1 MIPYEDLADMAT
13 VRPVID
19 RLVELHTLA
28 QELRVGALL
37 AVGRWED
44 SLADLEGLVAA
55 HPGRERLWEQLMRA
69 RWMAGRPAEALETYR
84 RARDALLAFGLEPG
98 VRLRHLE
105 HEILVDDTD
114 VAAVPLVAP
123 RSPRSTARPRGDT
136 HLWDLVGRQEVLARF
151 PEVVTGDLPGLVLA
165 GEAGVGK
172 TRLLHECALLAGA
185 HATRTVSFRANESL
199 ATLPLG
205 VAGSL
210 GALRPGPLPAQ
221 VQQLLGALASL
232 RTSTPPIVLV
242 DDVMHLD
249 GATLTLL
256 TAALEAGV
264 ARVVAT
270 LRTGE
275 PVPPAVTRWWVDL
288 GLDRLHLDGLARDE
302 MHALIDAAVG
312 PTHPGTRRRLAELA
326 AGNPLHLREVVRAG
340 RDERALV
347 LAEDGRWVLE
357 SDVAGAGRLTELVGA
372 SVNRLGDAARRAFE
386 VVAVVRPIALVV
398 LEDIVDPGAV
408 DELESRHL
416 VRVADGSA
424 GPVVDVTHPLH
435 AENVAAG
442 LTAMRRRALGL
453 QVSEA
458 LQARDFPLEGD
469 LLRAATLQLAHG
481 TLDPDLAVAASE
493 QAVLRLDPA
502 LALRLAEV
510 ACAARP
516 DDVHV
521 WRLCGRA
528 AHHGGRHDEAD
539 RHLARAQEL
548 AEDPDDQV
556 AVASERAANLG
567 FGARDPAAAIAV
579 LEPAI
584 ARLGEHPATGRLR
597 VERALFL
604 GMSGD
609 LREVV
614 AASGALVDDDLAPV
628 DRLSI
633 AVSVTLARSMLGQ
646 LDGVLATTEEQ
657 LPHAREL
664 RPVLPLAESQLQVN
678 RCSALICAG
687 RVGDALAITRRC
699 HAASRDDPGTMLL
712 WDTFLLWVLEAAG
725 RLGEGTRRAREL
737 GPRLEGSDPLGMH
750 LLWPGWSAIH
760 LAQTGHA
767 DAARRH
773 LAAGDREAALAEPRS
788 AVWWGRAEAWLL
800 LPDTDAAV
808 ARLLDVGRSAVAD
821 DHVTW
826 GMAAL
831 YDAVRLGRAA
841 AVVEALEA
849 AGRDTRGATL
859 LDAFCASARAHARG
873 DMDALAV
880 VAERFADQGADLLAA
895 EAWCRVAA
903 GSEGELAQRGR
914 SRART
919 LAAGVG
925 ASTPA
930 LSHVL

>member
-1 MIPYEDLADMAT
+1 MTRFTVLGPLGVEADPERTPRRRARRRLLALLLLHAGAEVTRHTLIEGLWGEAPPATAVNTLQAHVSGLRRRLGPELGHLVVTEPTGYRLDVAVQDVDAGRFEAALARARAAHLDGDHDAVLAATAEAGELWRGDPYEDLADMAT

-19 RLVELHTLA
+19 RLVELHALA

-37 AVGRWED
+37 ALGRWED

-326 AGNPLHLREVVRAG
+326 AGNPLHLREVVRAA
-340 RDERALV
+340 RDEHALV

-386 VVAVVRPIALVV
+386 AVALVRPISLIV
-398 LEDIVDPGAV
+398 LEHLVDPGAV

-567 FGARDPAAAIAV
+567 FGAGTRTPRSRCSTGHRPARR
-579 LEPAI
+579 P
-584 ARLGEHPATGRLR
+584 
-597 VERALFL
+597 
-604 GMSGD
+604 SGD
-609 LREVV
+609 GAPPCRAGVV
-614 AASGALVDDDLAPV
+614 PRDVGRPARGGGRQQGAGRRRPRPSRPPV
-628 DRLSI
+628 DRGERD
-633 AVSVTLARSMLGQ
+633 AGTVDAGPARRR
-646 LDGVLATTEEQ
+646 ARHAEEQ

-664 RPVLPLAESQLQVN
+664 RPVLPLAESQLEVN
-678 RCSALICAG
+678 RCSALGAPVG
-687 RVGDALAITRRC
+687 SPRRWRSRVGATPPPVTTRGRC
-699 HAASRDDPGTMLL
+699 CS
-712 WDTFLLWVLEAAG
+712 
-725 RLGEGTRRAREL
+725 GTRSCSGCSRPPGGSGRGPGGPRARATARGL
-737 GPRLEGSDPLGMH
+737 GPPRHASV
-750 LLWPGWSAIH
+750 WPGWSAIH
-760 LAQTGHA
+760 LAQAGHA

-773 LAAGDREAALAEPRS
+773 LAAGDRDTALAEPRS
-788 AVWWGRAEAWLL
+788 A
-800 LPDTDAAV
+800 
-808 ARLLDVGRSAVAD
+808 
-821 DHVTW
+821 
-826 GMAAL
+826 
-831 YDAVRLGRAA
+831 
-841 AVVEALEA
+841 
-849 AGRDTRGATL
+849 
-859 LDAFCASARAHARG
+859 
-873 DMDALAV
+873 
-880 VAERFADQGADLLAA
+880 
-895 EAWCRVAA
+895 
-903 GSEGELAQRGR
+903 
-914 SRART
+914 
-919 LAAGVG
+919 
-925 ASTPA
+925 
-930 LSHVL
+930 LS